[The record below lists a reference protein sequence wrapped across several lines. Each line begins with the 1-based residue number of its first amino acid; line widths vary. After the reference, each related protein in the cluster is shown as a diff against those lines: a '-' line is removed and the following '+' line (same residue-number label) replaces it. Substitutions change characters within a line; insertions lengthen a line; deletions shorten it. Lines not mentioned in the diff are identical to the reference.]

1 MALGGLAFAI
11 GAAVAV
17 ALLIPLLVGG
27 VFVIVT
33 VANRADPDPT
43 GRRPAVVYGFA
54 IAFVTLFVTL
64 FATAGFV
71 ASLCNLIGS
80 HRRGRGGGLLGSV
93 MHQSAS
99 QHPVGD
105 AVARGCV
112 LSLVVAAVAGI
123 VYYLHAT
130 AAARASADAVT
141 GDPNARVR
149 ASYVSAVSF
158 VAVGIVVV
166 SLIVVLY
173 DVFRLIAPGVFAPD
187 LVGGRVVVLRSF
199 LPALYLSVVTTALLL
214 MHLRHAPDP
223 FRPRYADQL
232 PAGPLAARTRTFEP
246 PIVPPSP
253 PAG

>member
-1 MALGGLAFAI
+1 MALSGLGFAI
-11 GAAVAV
+11 AAIVAV
-17 ALLIPLLVGG
+17 VLLIPLLVGG
-27 VFVIVT
+27 VFVVVT

-64 FATAGFV
+64 LATAGFV
-71 ASLCNLIGS
+71 ASLSDLIGS
-80 HRRGRGGGLLGSV
+80 HAGQRNSGGVFGGIV
-93 MHQSAS
+93 THPAVS

-112 LSLVVAAVAGI
+112 LSLLIAVVAGV
-123 VYYLHAT
+123 VYFLHAS
-130 AAARASADAVT
+130 AAARASADAVA

-187 LVGGRVVVLRSF
+187 LAGDRVVVLRSF
-199 LPALYLSVVTTALLL
+199 FPALYLTVVTTALLL
-214 MHLRHAPDP
+214 MHLRHAPEP
-223 FRPRYADQL
+223 FRPRFADQL
-232 PAGPLAARTRTFEP
+232 PAGPLAARPRTYDP
-246 PIVPPSP
+246 PIVPPS
-253 PAG
+253 A

>member
-11 GAAVAV
+11 GAVVAV
-17 ALLIPLLVGG
+17 VLLIPLLIGG

-64 FATAGFV
+64 FATAGFI

-80 HRRGRGGGLLGSV
+80 HATRRSSGGILGGLTHHATSL
-93 MHQSAS
+93 
-99 QHPVGD
+99 HPVGD

-112 LSLVVAAVAGI
+112 LSLLIAVVAGV

-149 ASYVSAVSF
+149 ASYISAVSF

-187 LVGGRVVVLRSF
+187 LAGDRVVVLRSF
-199 LPALYLSVVTTALLL
+199 LPALYLAVVSTALLL
-214 MHLRHAPDP
+214 MHLRHAPEP

-232 PAGPLAARTRTFEP
+232 PAGPLAARPRTFDP
-246 PIVPPSP
+246 PIVPPAP
-253 PAG
+253 

>member
-1 MALGGLAFAI
+1 MALSGLGFAI
-11 GAAVAV
+11 AAVVAV
-17 ALLIPLLVGG
+17 VVLIPLLIGG

-80 HRRGRGGGLLGSV
+80 HGRTRGAPLFGIVTGGG
-93 MHQSAS
+93 AT

-112 LSLVVAAVAGI
+112 LSVLVAAVAGV

-130 AAARASADAVT
+130 AAARASADAVA

-187 LVGGRVVVLRSF
+187 LAGDRVVVLRSF
-199 LPALYLSVVTTALLL
+199 LPALYLTVVTTALLL
-214 MHLRHAPDP
+214 MHLRHAPEP

-232 PAGPLAARTRTFEP
+232 PAGPLGAQPRTFDP
-246 PIVPPSP
+246 PIVPPEAP
-253 PAG
+253 R

>member
-11 GAAVAV
+11 GAVVAAV
-17 ALLIPLLVGG
+17 LLIPLLVGG

-71 ASLCNLIGS
+71 ASLCNLIGTHARS
-80 HRRGRGGGLLGSV
+80 RSGGLFGNV
-93 MHQSAS
+93 VRQGGS

-112 LSLVVAAVAGI
+112 LSLLVAVVAGV

-158 VAVGIVVV
+158 VTVGIVVV
-166 SLIVVLY
+166 SLIIVLY

-187 LVGGRVVVLRSF
+187 LAGDRVVVLRSF
-199 LPALYLSVVTTALLL
+199 LPALYLAVVSAALLL
-214 MHLRHAPDP
+214 MHLRHAPES

-232 PAGPLAARTRTFEP
+232 PAGPLAARPRTFEP
-246 PIVPPSP
+246 PITP
-253 PAG
+253 PAP

>member
-11 GAAVAV
+11 GAVVAV
-17 ALLIPLLVGG
+17 VLLIPLLVGG

-54 IAFVTLFVTL
+54 VAFATLYITL
-64 FATAGFV
+64 FATAGFI

-80 HRRGRGGGLLGSV
+80 HARSRPGSLFGIV
-93 MHQSAS
+93 TRSTAA

-112 LSLVVAAVAGI
+112 ISLLVAIVAGV

-130 AAARASADAVT
+130 AAARASADAIT

-158 VAVGIVVV
+158 VAVAIIVV

-187 LVGGRVVVLRSF
+187 LVGQRVVVLRSF
-199 LPALYLSVVTTALLL
+199 LPALYLTVVTTALLL
-214 MHLRHAPDP
+214 MHLRHAPEH
-223 FRPRYADQL
+223 FRPRFADQL
-232 PAGPLAARTRTFEP
+232 PAGPLAARPRTFDP
-246 PIVPPSP
+246 PIVPPPTS
-253 PAG
+253 